1 MRLSPDEV
9 RHIARLIRLGLDEDD
24 VERFS
29 RQLST
34 ILENFE
40 ILQEV
45 DTTDVPPTSHSVAI
59 DSVFRDDEVAPSLAP
74 GEVLANAP
82 REEDGCFRVRA
93 VLE

>member
-40 ILQEV
+40 ILREV

-82 REEDGCFRVRA
+82 REEAGFFRVRA

>member
-40 ILQEV
+40 VLREV

-59 DSVFRDDEVAPSLAP
+59 DNVFRDDEVAPSLAP

>member
-9 RHIARLIRLGLDEDD
+9 RHIARLIRMGLDEDD

-40 ILQEV
+40 VLREV

-59 DSVFRDDEVAPSLAP
+59 DNVFRDDEVAPSLAP

>member
-9 RHIARLIRLGLDEDD
+9 RHIALLIRLGLDEDD

-82 REEDGCFRVRA
+82 RVEDGCFRVRA